1 MTSTSPITL
10 DLADLRRLLRDSER
24 DVAALSRE
32 EAERILQIGD
42 PTLRLKAYMMLR
54 ESWGRGGDRLLADD
68 EARILTSLTA
78 LNTPDVDPIPRP
90 PAPGMPLT
98 PLSLVAWSARWRL
111 MLIES
116 GLRRAS
122 ALGTTLTPAGF
133 ESLAS
138 SQDDVRE
145 AERYPEIAV
154 LRLLDTLT
162 RELQEGLQA
171 RLLQPE
177 EAISGHVSNL
187 AGLLRSVVAAK
198 ARRLIPIPPTPA
210 TPPLRS
216 TIAEIL
222 AWLEALLAFEEAI
235 GARALLEA
243 GVAVEPA
250 DAAARFRGAARQ
262 GAADVQGH
270 ASAQLSSWRRADRA
284 HRAVAAAQRAGWLK
298 RDRPVSLPSF
308 DVDELESWF
317 GAFAVPPAPLQVPS
331 PTAALPAVV
340 QIYWSERRRQ
350 ALRRVALA
358 LLAEGAVP
366 DLASAE
372 QQALALALGGS
383 AAFADDG
390 REVQQ
395 ADRVISLCGQ
405 LMVSGTQVEPVASA
419 GDADAVIAAWAVA
432 TLPVQT
438 TRRAPPASALT
449 PTTIRGGL
457 SSRLDGPGQ
466 VGTVGMPAFWSTPA
480 PPSRDPE
487 SAAKTQ
493 PVAMPQADAPQPE
506 AGRPESVPSPAL
518 PSTGTEV
525 VAGTA
530 WVSRL
535 RARLAST
542 VASASFLT
550 AGSIS
555 VVLASTLYQAAML
568 AHAGATGG
576 VQGVASE
583 LVLRSAFLT
592 DPMWFLSGALPLLA
606 LLLMLPDLRRIGS
619 LLRGRGWRLGTALRM
634 LVAAGLV
641 IGGGA
646 IDQPLRFVFTGAGLP
661 AWPERVVERGGV
673 PTSTLNAAEG
683 TWLSRR
689 VVEAVRADD
698 LPVTQPGQPSLVLLR
713 EVGFLGSFRG
723 WWLANG
729 PDAEALTGRP
739 VEAFG
744 VAPAAVERKNLIR

>member
-1 MTSTSPITL
+1 VTSNSPITL

-42 PTLRLKAYMMLR
+42 PALRLKAYMMLR

-68 EARILTSLTA
+68 EARILASLAA
-78 LNTPDVDPIPRP
+78 LNAPDIDPIPRP

-122 ALGTTLTPAGF
+122 ALGTTLTPASF

-145 AERYPEIAV
+145 AERFPEIAV

-222 AWLEALLAFEEAI
+222 GWLEALLAFEEAV

-243 GVAVEPA
+243 GVAVEPS
-250 DAAARFRGAARQ
+250 DAAARFRAAARQ
-262 GAADVQGH
+262 GAADIQGH

-331 PTAALPAVV
+331 PATALPAVV

-350 ALRRVALA
+350 ALRRIALA

-366 DLASAE
+366 DFAAAE
-372 QQALALALGGS
+372 QQALALALSGS
-383 AAFADDG
+383 AAFADDA

-395 ADRVISLCGQ
+395 ADRVIALCEQ
-405 LMVSGTQVEPVASA
+405 LMVSGAQVEPVAGAS
-419 GDADAVIAAWAVA
+419 DADAVIGAWAAA
-432 TLPVQT
+432 TLPEETKRRVAPVTAIAST
-438 TRRAPPASALT
+438 TLRS
-449 PTTIRGGL
+449 GL
-457 SSRLDGPGQ
+457 SSRLDGRTA
-466 VGTVGMPAFWSTPA
+466 VGTIGISASWSPPPTPGRQPDVA
-480 PPSRDPE
+480 TQS
-487 SAAKTQ
+487 Q
-493 PVAMPQADAPQPE
+493 PVATPRPE
-506 AGRPESVPSPAL
+506 AERPDLAAL
-518 PSTGTEV
+518 PVSPPAE
-525 VAGTA
+525 AEAAPDTA
-530 WVSRL
+530 PVNRL
-535 RARLAST
+535 RARLAT
-542 VASASFLT
+542 AVDSASFLT
-550 AGSIS
+550 AGSVS
-555 VVLASTLYQAAML
+555 VMLASVLYQVAML
-568 AHAGATGG
+568 AHAAVTGG
-576 VQGVASE
+576 VQGFASE
-583 LVLRSAFLT
+583 LVLRSALLT
-592 DPMWFLSGALPLLA
+592 DPMWILSGVLPLLA
-606 LLLMLPDLRRIGS
+606 LLLVLSDLRRIGS
-619 LLRGRGWRLGTALRM
+619 LLRGRGWRIGTALR
-634 LVAAGLV
+634 VSAAVGLLL
-641 IGGGA
+641 GGGVV
-646 IDQPLRFVFTGAGLP
+646 DQPLRFAFTGAGLP

-673 PTSTLNAAEG
+673 PTSTLNPAEG

-698 LPVTQPGQPSLVLLR
+698 LPATQPGQPSLVLLR

-723 WWLANG
+723 WWLANA
-729 PDAEALTGRP
+729 PDAEALTGRSA
-739 VEAFG
+739 EAFG
-744 VAPAAVERKNLIR
+744 IAPPAVERKNLVR